1 MSTFYNILGAIMFIA
16 SLILF
21 GYGLYIIYKPLTIL
35 YAAYLLFK
43 LGQTLLDDKI

>member
-1 MSTFYNILGAIMFIA
+1 MNIFYNILGAIMFIV

-35 YAAYLLFK
+35 YIAYLLFK
-43 LGQTLLDDKI
+43 LGQILLDDKI